1 MGYLITNG
9 KVLDGTGRPPFAG
22 AVRVEGN
29 RIAEVIAG
37 LPTPGRRCGA
47 SSIATCGAGRRG
59 S

>member
-1 MGYLITNG
+1 MGYLIANV

-37 LPTPGRRCGA
+37 PAAPVVGFLDRHLRGRAAR
-47 SSIATCGAGRRG
+47 
-59 S
+59 

>member
-1 MGYLITNG
+1 MGYLITNV

-37 LPTPGRRCGA
+37 SAAPSWA

>member
-37 LPTPGRRCGA
+37 PADAWAKMRGFLDRHLRGRAAR
-47 SSIATCGAGRRG
+47 
-59 S
+59 